1 MDTKKPVASDRLG
14 DGGNQFIAYSTLS
27 IVVHLIL
34 LNMVAI
40 SLLLLEANQYLVDI
54 VEEID
59 IPSAHHNLSV
69 VILAG

>member
-1 MDTKKPVASDRLG
+1 M
-14 DGGNQFIAYSTLS
+14 
-27 IVVHLIL
+27 VHLIL